1 MTEAESERRRRYR
14 RRTVRV
20 LVEYVSDAGVCCDTA
35 TTLGAGGMFIQTDAP
50 LAIGETIKLSF
61 QLPGGS
67 QNHEF
72 EGRVVWANR
81 PSLGSSGT
89 AGTAGTAG
97 MGIGWNDPRASQ
109 RLANE
114 IEDLAENGE
123 VPA

>member
-1 MTEAESERRRRYR
+1 MTTSETERQRRCR
-14 RRTVRV
+14 RRTVCV

-50 LAIGETIKLSF
+50 LPIDSTIKLSF

-67 QNHEF
+67 LRHEF

-81 PSLGSSGT
+81 PSSDASG
-89 AGTAGTAG
+89 ASG
-97 MGIGWNDPRASQ
+97 MGIGWSDPRASQ

-114 IEDLAENGE
+114 IEHLVGNEDG
-123 VPA
+123 PP

>member
-1 MTEAESERRRRYR
+1 MKGSEMERQRRYR
-14 RRTVRV
+14 RQTVRV

-50 LAIGETIKLSF
+50 LSIDSTIKLSF

-67 QNHEF
+67 LWHEF

-81 PSLGSSGT
+81 PSEGASG
-89 AGTAGTAG
+89 APG
-97 MGIGWNDPRASQ
+97 MGIGWSDPRASQ

-114 IEDLAENGE
+114 INRLIGNGND
-123 VPA
+123 PS

>member
-1 MTEAESERRRRYR
+1 MTTSETKRQRHYR

-50 LAIGETIKLSF
+50 LAIDSTIKLSF
-61 QLPGGS
+61 ELPGGS
-67 QNHEF
+67 LRHEF

-81 PSLGSSGT
+81 PLQGASG
-89 AGTAGTAG
+89 APG
-97 MGIGWNDPRASQ
+97 MGISWNDPRASQ

-114 IEDLAENGE
+114 IEHLVENE
-123 VPA
+123 DDPA